1 VTNVRW
7 TRRDVGG
14 NAGDGQADDVIVEGT
29 AGDDTITVANNANV
43 NVTGLVPAVK
53 ILHPEF
59 GNDCLDI
66 NTVAGTDTVDHSGLA
81 PGVIQLIVDG
91 VPQ

>member
-1 VTNVRW
+1 M
-7 TRRDVGG
+7 
-14 NAGDGQADDVIVEGT
+14 
-29 AGDDTITVANNANV
+29 
-43 NVTGLVPAVK
+43 K